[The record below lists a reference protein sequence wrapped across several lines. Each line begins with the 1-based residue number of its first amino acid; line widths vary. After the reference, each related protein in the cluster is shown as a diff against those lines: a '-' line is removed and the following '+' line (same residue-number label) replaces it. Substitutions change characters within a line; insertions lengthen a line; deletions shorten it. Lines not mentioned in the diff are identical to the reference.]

1 MLNCIKMKNKIF
13 GTLFGAALM
22 ITGFVSF
29 NTADVQAFTPQ
40 EIELEEGGDKKYR
53 NARNAYCDANYTVQG
68 CKSENFRTCLNTVF
82 CQ

>member
-1 MLNCIKMKNKIF
+1 MLNSIKMKNKIF
-13 GTLFGAALM
+13 GALFGAALM
-22 ITGFVSF
+22 ITGAFSF
-29 NTADVQAFTPQ
+29 NAYEAQAFAQ